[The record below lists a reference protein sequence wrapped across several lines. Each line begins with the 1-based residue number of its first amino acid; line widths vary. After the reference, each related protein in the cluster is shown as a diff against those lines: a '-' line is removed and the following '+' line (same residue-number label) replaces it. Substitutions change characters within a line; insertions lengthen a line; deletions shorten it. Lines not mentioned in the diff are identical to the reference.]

1 MRLLVI
7 LFLLYNLNV
16 YNLQM
21 SEISVD
27 FTITYLLLGICDII
41 SDLFSIKVS
50 DITRLSP
57 PTDLMNG
64 SRSKARQYG
73 GERILLYKKET

>member
-41 SDLFSIKVS
+41 STSIKVS

-57 PTDLMNG
+57 STDLMNG
-64 SRSKARQYG
+64 SRSKAQQYG
-73 GERILLYKKET
+73 RERILLYKKET